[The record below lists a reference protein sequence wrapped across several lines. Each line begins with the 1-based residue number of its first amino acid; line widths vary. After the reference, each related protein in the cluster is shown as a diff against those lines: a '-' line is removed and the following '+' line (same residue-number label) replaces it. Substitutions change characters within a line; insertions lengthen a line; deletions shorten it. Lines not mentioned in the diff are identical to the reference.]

1 MVKEHSDV
9 ALFPGLVVSK
19 VTLVPLLGLVLIVS
33 GRGYDPETKPEIL
46 KNNTPVGKGSIHPSI
61 DPTYRL

>member
-19 VTLVPLLGLVLIVS
+19 VTLGLVLIVS